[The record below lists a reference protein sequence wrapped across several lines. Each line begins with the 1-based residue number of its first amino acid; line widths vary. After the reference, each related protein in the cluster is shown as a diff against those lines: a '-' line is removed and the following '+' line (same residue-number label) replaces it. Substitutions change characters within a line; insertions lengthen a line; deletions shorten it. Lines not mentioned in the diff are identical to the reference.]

1 MWYPEPV
8 FDHLFRLTDS
18 AGISQHA
25 LGAVPD
31 RRFGYC
37 TDDNARAL
45 QVVVAELA
53 ADSASKVRPLLDVY
67 ASAVL
72 FAFDRE
78 VGRFR
83 NFMSYERQW
92 LDRVPSEDCDARA
105 INGLAGLASSDLG
118 VAYEQPARAV
128 LLESLSSDPIAD
140 SLTAHAIALIGLHTY
155 LARRPDDPA
164 IQVHQHRLAE
174 RFRELTAPSQRGW
187 PWPQSSVTW
196 GNGRIPEALVMTGLA
211 MDDQPMVRRGI
222 ELADWLFE
230 NIVVPSGAYLSPV
243 GSNGWWPKGGRPAE
257 FDQQPVEIPGLVG
270 AALASF
276 AATGDSAWRDRA
288 DLAYRWFLGANVNG
302 TPVYDPVTG
311 GCYDGIVF
319 RNVNLNQGAES
330 VLAMLHSWQ
339 QIRSQ
344 IEPALPDAGPPS
356 RLRAVPGRL
365 DLQRSP

>member
-1 MWYPEPV
+1 MWYPEPA

-25 LGAVPD
+25 LGGIPD

-45 QVVVAELA
+45 QVVVAELITA
-53 ADSASKVRPLLDVY
+53 PQDRLRPLLDIY
-67 ASAVL
+67 TAAVL

-78 VGRFR
+78 AGRFQ
-83 NFMSYERQW
+83 NFMSF
-92 LDRVPSEDCDARA
+92 DRRWIDRGFSEDCDARA
-105 INGLAGLASSDLG
+105 MNGLACLASSDLG
-118 VAYEQPARAV
+118 IAYEQPARSV
-128 LLESLSSDPIAD
+128 LLESLSSEPLTD
-140 SLTAHAIALIGLHTY
+140 SLTAHAIALIGLDTY

-164 IQVHQHRLAE
+164 ILVHQHRLAARLRALVE
-174 RFRELTAPSQRGW
+174 PSQPGW
-187 PWPQSSVTW
+187 PWPQEAVTW
-196 GNGRIPEALVMTGLA
+196 GSARIAEALILTGISMA
-211 MDDQPMVRRGI
+211 DRPMVRRGI
-222 ELADWLFE
+222 ELSEWLFE
-230 NIVVPSGAYLSPV
+230 NLTAPSGAYLSPV
-243 GSNGWWPKGGRPAE
+243 GSNGWWPRGGRPAE

-276 AATGDSAWRDRA
+276 AATGDGAWRGRA

-302 TPVYDPVTG
+302 TPVYDQATG

-330 VLAMLHSWQ
+330 TLAFLHSWQ

-344 IEPALPDAGPPS
+344 IEPALPGQEPPA
-356 RLRAVPGRL
+356 RLHAVPV
-365 DLQRSP
+365 QRDRP